1 MITKEDVPV
10 LDSLF
15 LPVYTS
21 TDQIT
26 ASVYLVCSL
35 ASLALGA
42 VIAFAAGFRS
52 RQSKSFML
60 ALLLIPVIVQMVIM
74 LVNDN
79 VGAGVAV
86 MGAFS
91 LVRFR
96 SAPGSAKEIV
106 SIFLAMATGLATAK
120 GYIALAAVFV
130 IVISLIMIIS
140 TYVRFKE
147 KDDLVREL
155 KITIPEDLN
164 YAHEFDDLF
173 DTYTKRSKLLNVKT
187 TNMGSLYKL
196 SYEVELK
203 SEDNVQSFIDDLRT
217 RNGNLEIAV
226 LLPAV
231 SEGVL

>member
-1 MITKEDVPV
+1 M

-21 TDQIT
+21 TDQII

-226 LLPAV
+226 LLPAI

>member
-1 MITKEDVPV
+1 M

-42 VIAFAAGFRS
+42 VIVFAAGFRS

-173 DTYTKRSKLLNVKT
+173 DTYTKRSKLLNVKN

>member
-1 MITKEDVPV
+1 M
-10 LDSLF
+10 LDSFF

-26 ASVYLVCSL
+26 TLVYLVCSL

-130 IVISLIMIIS
+130 IVISFIMIIS

>member
-1 MITKEDVPV
+1 M
-10 LDSLF
+10 LDTIFQPIYSATTELT
-15 LPVYTS
+15 TS
-21 TDQIT
+21 T
-26 ASVYLVCSL
+26 YLICTLV
-35 ASLALGA
+35 SLALGA
-42 VIAFAAGFRS
+42 VIAWASSVRS
-52 RQSKSFML
+52 RQSKSFL
-60 ALLLIPVIVQMVIM
+60 LSILLIPAIVQIVIM

-120 GYIALAAVFV
+120 GYLALAAAFV
-130 IVISLIMIIS
+130 IIICLVMVLS
-140 TYVRFKE
+140 NFINIKE
-147 KDDLVREL
+147 KDDLQREL

-173 DTYTKRSKLLNVKT
+173 EKYTKNCKLMNVKT

-196 SYEVELK
+196 SYRVELK
-203 SEDNVQSFIDDLRT
+203 DEDSVQSFIDELRC
-217 RNGNLEIAV
+217 RNGNLEISMMVPALEDRV
-226 LLPAV
+226 L
-231 SEGVL
+231 

>member
-1 MITKEDVPV
+1 M

-120 GYIALAAVFV
+120 GFIALAAVFV

>member
-1 MITKEDVPV
+1 MLETIFSPI
-10 LDSLF
+10 
-15 LPVYTS
+15 YTS
-21 TDQIT
+21 TSDIT
-26 ASVYLVCSL
+26 TTVYVICSL
-35 ASLALGA
+35 ASLVLGA
-42 VIAFAAGFRS
+42 VIAWAAGYKS

-120 GYIALAAVFV
+120 GYLALAAVFV
-130 IVISLIMIIS
+130 IVVCLIMVLS
-140 TYVRFKE
+140 NFVTVKE
-147 KDDLVREL
+147 KDDLMREL
-155 KITIPEDLN
+155 RITIPEDLN

-173 DTYTKRSKLLNVKT
+173 EKYTKQSKLMNVKT

-196 SYEVELK
+196 SYQVELN
-203 SEDNVQSFIDDLRT
+203 SEDIVQACIDDLRC
-217 RNGNLEIAV
+217 RNGNLEISMMV
-226 LLPAV
+226 PAM
-231 SEGVL
+231 EERIL

>member
-1 MITKEDVPV
+1 M

-217 RNGNLEIAV
+217 RNGNLEISLCDIMGGAEE
-226 LLPAV
+226 L
-231 SEGVL
+231 

>member
-1 MITKEDVPV
+1 M

-196 SYEVELK
+196 SHEVELK

>member
-1 MITKEDVPV
+1 M
-10 LDSLF
+10 LDSFF

-21 TDQIT
+21 TNQIT
-26 ASVYLVCSL
+26 ALVYLVCSL

>member
-1 MITKEDVPV
+1 MLNTIFSP
-10 LDSLF
+10 LYS
-15 LPVYTS
+15 S
-21 TDQIT
+21 TDELT
-26 ASVYLVCSL
+26 TSVYLICSL
-35 ASLALGA
+35 VSLALGA
-42 VIAFAAGFRS
+42 VIAWSASIKS
-52 RQSKSFML
+52 RQSKSFSL

-120 GYIALAAVFV
+120 GYLMLATVFV
-130 IVISLIMIIS
+130 IVVCLIMVLS
-140 TYVRFKE
+140 NFVHFKE
-147 KDDLVREL
+147 KDDFVREL
-155 KITIPEDLN
+155 RITIPEDLN

-173 DTYTKRSKLLNVKT
+173 KQYTNSSKLLNVKT

-196 SYEVELK
+196 TYEIELK
-203 SEDNVQSFIDDLRT
+203 SEDDVQKFIDDIRC
-217 RNGNLEIAV
+217 RNGNLEISI
-226 LLPAV
+226 LMPAV
-231 SEGVL
+231 NERVL

>member
-1 MITKEDVPV
+1 M

-26 ASVYLVCSL
+26 ALVYLVCSL

>member
-1 MITKEDVPV
+1 M

-203 SEDNVQSFIDDLRT
+203 SEDNVQSFIDDLHT